1 MNLFLAII
9 VGTIIFE
16 YVLSFVSRQLNLKSL
31 TTNLPDKFV
40 GFYDEEK
47 YAKSQNYTRANSSFG
62 RISSTFNFI
71 LILVVIF
78 LGLFD
83 TLDQYARS
91 FGYSP
96 LITGLIFFGIITII
110 QDILS
115 TPFSLYSTFIIEEE
129 YGFNKS
135 TAKIYVM
142 DKLKSY
148 LLLLLLGVPLISAI
162 LYFFESLE
170 NAWLYAWGLMSL
182 LSVVMPKIYTQFIA
196 PMFNK
201 FTPLEG
207 GELRDMIEDYSK
219 KVDFPLTEVYVVDG
233 SKRSAHSNAYFTG
246 FGKNKRIVLFDTLMD
261 NHTNEEIL
269 AILAHEVGHYKKK
282 HIIKGMITSI
292 LHSGIMLYILG
303 LFIKMPELHSAMGMS
318 AEQPSVYAGLIFFS
332 LLYAPIELVLSIMF
346 NMLSRKHEFEADE
359 YSAQTLKNTSHMI
372 SGLKN
377 LTVKNLGNLTPHPL
391 PVFLS
396 YSHPPVLDRISA
408 LERIKFS

>member
-31 TTNLPDKFV
+31 TTNLPDQFV

-71 LILVVIF
+71 LILAVIF

>member
-1 MNLFLAII
+1 MNIFLAII

-16 YVLSFVSRQLNLKSL
+16 YVLSFISRQLNLKSL
-31 TTNLPDKFV
+31 TTNLPDQFV

-71 LILVVIF
+71 LILAVIF

-170 NAWLYAWGLMSL
+170 NAWLYAWGLMAL

-201 FTPLEG
+201 FTPLED
-207 GELRDMIEDYSK
+207 GELRDLIENYSK
-219 KVDFPLTEVYVVDG
+219 EVDFPLTEVYVVDG

-246 FGKNKRIVLFDTLMD
+246 FGKNKRIVLFDTLMED
-261 NHTNEEIL
+261 HTNEEIL

-282 HIIKGMITSI
+282 HIIKGMFTSI
-292 LHSGIMLYILG
+292 IHSGIMLYILG
-303 LFIKMPELHSAMGMS
+303 LFIKMPELHTAMGMS

-359 YSAQTLKNTSHMI
+359 YSAQTLKNTSNMI

-396 YSHPPVLDRISA
+396 YSHPPVLDRINA

>member
-1 MNLFLAII
+1 MNFFLAII
-9 VGTIIFE
+9 VGTILFE
-16 YVLSFVSRQLNLKSL
+16 YILSFISRQLNLKSL
-31 TTNLPDKFV
+31 TTNLPEEFI

-47 YAKSQNYTRANSSFG
+47 YAKSQDYTRTNSSFG
-62 RISSTFNFI
+62 RISSTFNFLLI
-71 LILVVIF
+71 LIVIF
-78 LGLFD
+78 LGFFD
-83 TLDQYARS
+83 SLDQYARS

-135 TAKIYVM
+135 TPKIYVM

-148 LLLLLLGVPLISAI
+148 LLLLLLGVPLVSAI

-170 NAWLYAWGLMSL
+170 NAWLYAWGLMVI
-182 LSVVMPKIYTQFIA
+182 LSIIMPKIYTQFIA
-196 PMFNK
+196 PLFNK
-201 FTPLEG
+201 FTPLED
-207 GELRDMIEDYSK
+207 GELRDMIKSYSK

-292 LHSGIMLYILG
+292 IHSGVMLYVLG

-318 AEQPSVYAGLIFFS
+318 AENPSVYAGLVFFS
-332 LLYAPIELVLSIMF
+332 LLYAPIELILSILF
-346 NMLSRKHEFEADE
+346 NILSRKHEFEADE
-359 YSAQTLKNTSHMI
+359 YSALTLKNTSHMI

-377 LTVKNLGNLTPHPL
+377 LTVQNLGNLTPHPL

-396 YSHPPVLDRISA
+396 YSHPPVLDRIKR
-408 LERIKFS
+408 LQNIQV

>member
-16 YVLSFVSRQLNLKSL
+16 YVLSFISRQLNLKSL
-31 TTNLPDKFV
+31 TTGLPEEFV

-47 YAKSQNYTRANSSFG
+47 YAKSQNYTRTNSSFG

-71 LILVVIF
+71 LILAVIF
-78 LGLFD
+78 FGLFD

-96 LITGLIFFGIITII
+96 LITGLIFFGIITTI

-115 TPFSLYSTFIIEEE
+115 TPFNLYSTFVIEEE

-135 TAKIYVM
+135 TPKIYVM

-148 LLLLLLGVPLISAI
+148 LLLLLLGIPLISAI

-170 NAWLYAWGLMSL
+170 NAWLYAWGLMAL

-201 FTPLEG
+201 FTPLED
-207 GELRDMIEDYSK
+207 GELRDMIEEYSK

-233 SKRSAHSNAYFTG
+233 SKRSAHSNAYFIG

-261 NHTNEEIL
+261 NHTKEEIL

-292 LHSGIMLYILG
+292 LHSGIMLFILG
-303 LFIKMPELHSAMGMS
+303 LFVKMPELHTAMGMS
-318 AEQPSVYAGLIFFS
+318 ANEPSVYAGLIFFS
-332 LLYAPIELVLSIMF
+332 LLYAPIELILSIIF
-346 NMLSRKHEFEADE
+346 NILSRKHEFEADE
-359 YSAQTLKNTSHMI
+359 YSAITLQNTSHMI

-377 LTVKNLGNLTPHPL
+377 LTVQNLGNLTPHPL

-396 YSHPPVLDRISA
+396 YSHPPVLDRIKR
-408 LERIKFS
+408 LQNIEV

>member
-1 MNLFLAII
+1 MNIFLAII

-31 TTNLPDKFV
+31 TTNLPDEFI

-71 LILVVIF
+71 LILAIIF

-83 TLDQYARS
+83 TLDQYVRS

-96 LITGLIFFGIITII
+96 LITGLMFFGIITII

-135 TAKIYVM
+135 TAKIYIM

-170 NAWLYAWGLMSL
+170 NAWLYAWGLMAL
-182 LSVVMPKIYTQFIA
+182 LSVVMPKIFTQFIA

-201 FTPLEG
+201 FTPLED
-207 GELRDMIEDYSK
+207 GELRDMIEEYSK
-219 KVDFPLTEVYVVDG
+219 KVDFPMTEVYVVDG

-292 LHSGIMLYILG
+292 IHSGVMLFILG
-303 LFIKMPELHSAMGMS
+303 LFIKMPELHTAMGMS
-318 AEQPSVYAGLIFFS
+318 ADRPSVYAGLIFFS
-332 LLYAPIELVLSIMF
+332 LLYAPIELVLSILF
-346 NMLSRKHEFEADE
+346 NILSRKHEFEADE
-359 YSAQTLKNTSHMI
+359 YSALTLNNTSHMI
-372 SGLKN
+372 SGLKT

-396 YSHPPVLDRISA
+396 YSHPPVL
-408 LERIKFS
+408 ERINALRKINV

>member
-31 TTNLPDKFV
+31 TTNLPDQFV
-40 GFYDEEK
+40 GFYDEKK

-71 LILVVIF
+71 LILAVIF

-148 LLLLLLGVPLISAI
+148 LLLLLLGIPLISAI

-170 NAWLYAWGLMSL
+170 NAWLYAWGLMAL

-201 FTPLEG
+201 FTPLED
-207 GELRDMIEDYSK
+207 GELRDLIENYSK
-219 KVDFPLTEVYVVDG
+219 EVDFPLTEVYVIDG

-246 FGKNKRIVLFDTLMD
+246 FGKNKRIVLFDTLMED
-261 NHTNEEIL
+261 HTNEEIL

-282 HIIKGMITSI
+282 HIIKGMFTSI
-292 LHSGIMLYILG
+292 IHSGIMLYILG
-303 LFIKMPELHSAMGMS
+303 LFIKMPELHTAMGMS

>member
-1 MNLFLAII
+1 
-9 VGTIIFE
+9 
-16 YVLSFVSRQLNLKSL
+16 
-31 TTNLPDKFV
+31 
-40 GFYDEEK
+40 
-47 YAKSQNYTRANSSFG
+47 
-62 RISSTFNFI
+62 
-71 LILVVIF
+71 
-78 LGLFD
+78 
-83 TLDQYARS
+83 
-91 FGYSP
+91 
-96 LITGLIFFGIITII
+96 
-110 QDILS
+110 
-115 TPFSLYSTFIIEEE
+115 LYSTFIIEEE

-170 NAWLYAWGLMSL
+170 NAWLYAWGLMAL

-201 FTPLEG
+201 FTPLED
-207 GELRDMIEDYSK
+207 GELRDLIESYSK
-219 KVDFPLTEVYVVDG
+219 EVDFPLTEVYVVDG

-246 FGKNKRIVLFDTLMD
+246 FGKNKRIVLFDMLMED
-261 NHTNEEIL
+261 HTNEEIL

-282 HIIKGMITSI
+282 HIIKGMFTSI
-292 LHSGIMLYILG
+292 IHSGIMLYILG
-303 LFIKMPELHSAMGMS
+303 LFIKMPELHTAMGMS

>member
-31 TTNLPDKFV
+31 TINLPDQFV

-71 LILVVIF
+71 LILAVIF

-170 NAWLYAWGLMSL
+170 NAWLYAWGLMAL

-201 FTPLEG
+201 FTPLED
-207 GELRDMIEDYSK
+207 GELRDLIENYSK
-219 KVDFPLTEVYVVDG
+219 EVDFPLTEVYVVDG

-246 FGKNKRIVLFDTLMD
+246 FGKNKRIVLFDTLMED
-261 NHTNEEIL
+261 HTNEEIL

-282 HIIKGMITSI
+282 HIIKGMFTSI
-292 LHSGIMLYILG
+292 IHSGIMLYILG
-303 LFIKMPELHSAMGMS
+303 LFIKMPELHTAMGMS

-346 NMLSRKHEFEADE
+346 NILSRKHEFEADE

-408 LERIKFS
+408 LEKIKFS

>member
-1 MNLFLAII
+1 MNIFLGII
-9 VGTIIFE
+9 IGTIIFE
-16 YVLSFVSRQLNLKSL
+16 YVLSFISSQLNLKSL
-31 TTNLPDKFV
+31 ATDLPEEFV

-47 YAKSQNYTRANSSFG
+47 YAKSQNYTRANSKFG

-71 LILVVIF
+71 LILSVISF
-78 LGLFD
+78 GLFES
-83 TLDQYARS
+83 LDQFARS

-115 TPFSLYSTFIIEEE
+115 TPFSLYSTFVIEEE
-129 YGFNKS
+129 YGFNKA
-135 TAKIYVM
+135 TPKIFIM

-148 LLLLLLGVPLISAI
+148 FLLLVMGVPLISII

-170 NAWLYAWGLMSL
+170 NAWLYAWGLMAL
-182 LSVVMPKIYTQFIA
+182 LSVVMPKVYTQFIA

-201 FTPLEG
+201 FTPLEN
-207 GELRDMIEDYSK
+207 GELKDSITAYAND
-219 KVDFPLTEVYVVDG
+219 VDFPLTEVYVVDG

-261 NHTNEEIL
+261 DHTNEEIL

-303 LFIKMPELHSAMGMS
+303 LFIKMPELHTAMGMS

-332 LLYAPIELVLSIMF
+332 LLYAPIELILSIIF
-346 NMLSRKHEFEADE
+346 NMLSRKYEFEADE
-359 YSAQTLKNTSHMI
+359 FSALTLKNTSHMI
-372 SGLKN
+372 LGLKN

-396 YSHPPVLDRISA
+396 YSHPPVLDRIRA
-408 LERIKFS
+408 LNKLEF

>member
-1 MNLFLAII
+1 MNIFLAII

-31 TTNLPDKFV
+31 TTNLPDEFI

-71 LILVVIF
+71 LILAVIF

-83 TLDQYARS
+83 TLDQYVRS

-96 LITGLIFFGIITII
+96 LITGLMFFGIITII

-135 TAKIYVM
+135 TAKIYIM

-170 NAWLYAWGLMSL
+170 NAWLYAWGLMAL
-182 LSVVMPKIYTQFIA
+182 LSVVMPKIFTQFIA

-201 FTPLEG
+201 FTPLED
-207 GELRDMIEDYSK
+207 GELRDMIEEYSK
-219 KVDFPLTEVYVVDG
+219 KVDFPMTEVYVVDG

-292 LHSGIMLYILG
+292 IHSGVMLFILG
-303 LFIKMPELHSAMGMS
+303 LFIKMPELHKAMGMS
-318 AEQPSVYAGLIFFS
+318 ADRPSVYAGLIFFS
-332 LLYAPIELVLSIMF
+332 LLYAPIELVLSILF
-346 NMLSRKHEFEADE
+346 NILSRKHEFEADE
-359 YSAQTLKNTSHMI
+359 YSALTLNNTSHMI
-372 SGLKN
+372 SGLKT

-396 YSHPPVLDRISA
+396 YSHPPVL
-408 LERIKFS
+408 ERINALRKINV

>member
-1 MNLFLAII
+1 MNIFLAII

-31 TTNLPDKFV
+31 TTNLPDEFI

-71 LILVVIF
+71 LILAVIF

-83 TLDQYARS
+83 TLDQYVRS

-96 LITGLIFFGIITII
+96 LITGLMFFGIITII

-135 TAKIYVM
+135 TAKIYIM

-170 NAWLYAWGLMSL
+170 NAWLYAWGLMAL
-182 LSVVMPKIYTQFIA
+182 LSVVMPKIFTQFIA

-201 FTPLEG
+201 FTPLED
-207 GELRDMIEDYSK
+207 GELRDMIEEYSK
-219 KVDFPLTEVYVVDG
+219 KVDFPMTEVYVVDG

-246 FGKNKRIVLFDTLMD
+246 FGRNKRIVLFDTLMD

-292 LHSGIMLYILG
+292 IHSGVMLFILG
-303 LFIKMPELHSAMGMS
+303 LFIKMPELHTAMGMS
-318 AEQPSVYAGLIFFS
+318 ADRPSVYAGLIFFS
-332 LLYAPIELVLSIMF
+332 LLYAPIELVLSILF
-346 NMLSRKHEFEADE
+346 NILSRKHEFEADE
-359 YSAQTLKNTSHMI
+359 YSALTLNNTSHMI
-372 SGLKN
+372 SGLKT

-396 YSHPPVLDRISA
+396 YSHPPVL
-408 LERIKFS
+408 ERINALRKINV

>member
-1 MNLFLAII
+1 MTIFLAII

>member
-31 TTNLPDKFV
+31 TTNLPQEFV

-71 LILVVIF
+71 LILAVIF
-78 LGLFD
+78 LGIFD
-83 TLDQYARS
+83 MLDQYARS

-115 TPFSLYSTFIIEEE
+115 IPFSLYSTFIIEEE

-170 NAWLYAWGLMSL
+170 NAWLYAWGLMAL

-201 FTPLEG
+201 FTPLED
-207 GELRDMIEDYSK
+207 GELRDLIESYSK
-219 KVDFPLTEVYVVDG
+219 EVDFPLTEVYVVDG

-246 FGKNKRIVLFDTLMD
+246 FGKNKRIVLFDMLMED
-261 NHTNEEIL
+261 HTNEEIL

-282 HIIKGMITSI
+282 HIIKGMFTSI
-292 LHSGIMLYILG
+292 IHSGIMLYILG
-303 LFIKMPELHSAMGMS
+303 LFIKMPELHTGMGMS

-332 LLYAPIELVLSIMF
+332 LLYAPIELLLSIMF

-408 LERIKFS
+408 LEKIKFS

>member
-31 TTNLPDKFV
+31 TTNLPDQFV

-71 LILVVIF
+71 LILAVIF
-78 LGLFD
+78 LGIFD
-83 TLDQYARS
+83 MLDQYARS

-115 TPFSLYSTFIIEEE
+115 IPFSLYSTFIIEEE

-170 NAWLYAWGLMSL
+170 NAWLYAWGLMAL

-201 FTPLEG
+201 FTPLED
-207 GELRDMIEDYSK
+207 GELRDLIESYSK
-219 KVDFPLTEVYVVDG
+219 EVDFPLTEVYVVDG

-246 FGKNKRIVLFDTLMD
+246 FGKNKRIVLFDMLMED
-261 NHTNEEIL
+261 HTNEEIL

-282 HIIKGMITSI
+282 HIIKGMFTSI
-292 LHSGIMLYILG
+292 IHSGIMLYILG
-303 LFIKMPELHSAMGMS
+303 LFIKMPELHTGMGMS

-332 LLYAPIELVLSIMF
+332 LLYAPIELLLSIMF

-408 LERIKFS
+408 LEKIKFS

>member
-16 YVLSFVSRQLNLKSL
+16 YVLSFVSRQLNLQSL
-31 TTNLPDKFV
+31 TTNLPDQFV

-71 LILVVIF
+71 LILAVIF

-170 NAWLYAWGLMSL
+170 NAWLYAWGLMAL

-201 FTPLEG
+201 FTPLED
-207 GELRDMIEDYSK
+207 GELRDLIENYSK
-219 KVDFPLTEVYVVDG
+219 EVDFPLTEVYVVDG

-246 FGKNKRIVLFDTLMD
+246 FGKNKRIVLFDTLMED
-261 NHTNEEIL
+261 HTNEEIL

-282 HIIKGMITSI
+282 HIIKGMFTSI
-292 LHSGIMLYILG
+292 IHSGIMLYILG
-303 LFIKMPELHSAMGMS
+303 LFIKMPELHTAMGMS

-408 LERIKFS
+408 LEKIKFS

>member
-1 MNLFLAII
+1 MNIFLAII

-16 YVLSFVSRQLNLKSL
+16 YVLSFISRQLNLQSL
-31 TTNLPDKFV
+31 TTNLPKAFV

-47 YAKSQNYTRANSSFG
+47 YAKSQNYTRANASFG
-62 RISSTFNFI
+62 RISSTFNFL
-71 LILVVIF
+71 LILAVIF

-83 TLDQYARS
+83 ALDQYARS
-91 FGYSP
+91 FDYSP
-96 LITGLIFFGIITII
+96 LITGLIFFAIIAII

-115 TPFSLYSTFIIEEE
+115 TPFSIYSTFVIEEE

-135 TAKIYVM
+135 TPKIFIM

-148 LLLLLLGVPLISAI
+148 FLLLLLGVPLISI
-162 LYFFESLE
+162 VLYFFESLDH
-170 NAWLYAWGLMSL
+170 AWLYAWGLMAL
-182 LSVVMPKIYTQFIA
+182 LAVVMPKIYTQFIA

-201 FTPLEG
+201 FTPLEE
-207 GELRDMIEDYSK
+207 GELRNLIENYSK
-219 KVDFPLTEVYVVDG
+219 EVDFPLTEVYVVDG

-246 FGKNKRIVLFDTLMD
+246 FGKNKRIVLFDTLMED
-261 NHTNEEIL
+261 HTNEEIL

-292 LHSGIMLYILG
+292 IHSGVMLYVLS
-303 LFIKMPELHSAMGMS
+303 LFIKMPELHTAMGMS

-332 LLYAPIELVLSIMF
+332 LLYAPIELILSIMF

-359 YSAQTLKNTSHMI
+359 YSALTLKNTSHMI

-396 YSHPPVLDRISA
+396 YSHPPVL
-408 LERIKFS
+408 ERIKRLQGIEV

>member
-1 MNLFLAII
+1 MNIFLAII

-16 YVLSFVSRQLNLKSL
+16 YVLSLISRQLNLKSL
-31 TTNLPDKFV
+31 TTNLPEEFV

-71 LILVVIF
+71 LILAVIF

-170 NAWLYAWGLMSL
+170 NAWLYAWGLMAL

-201 FTPLEG
+201 FTPLED
-207 GELRDMIEDYSK
+207 GELRDLIENYSK
-219 KVDFPLTEVYVVDG
+219 EVDFPLTEVYVVDG

-246 FGKNKRIVLFDTLMD
+246 FGKNKRIVLFDTLMED
-261 NHTNEEIL
+261 HTNEEIL

-282 HIIKGMITSI
+282 HIIKGMFTSI
-292 LHSGIMLYILG
+292 IHSGIMLYILG
-303 LFIKMPELHSAMGMS
+303 LFIKMPELHTAMGMS

-346 NMLSRKHEFEADE
+346 NILSRKHEFEADE

>member
-1 MNLFLAII
+1 MNIFLAII

-16 YVLSFVSRQLNLKSL
+16 YILSFVSRQLNLKSL
-31 TTNLPDKFV
+31 TTTLPDEFV
-40 GFYDEEK
+40 GFYDKEEYK
-47 YAKSQNYTRANSSFG
+47 KSQNYTRANSKFG

-71 LILVVIF
+71 VILSVIYF
-78 LGLFD
+78 GLFNS
-83 TLDQYARS
+83 LDQYAQS

-115 TPFSLYSTFIIEEE
+115 IPFSLYSTFIIEDEF
-129 YGFNKS
+129 GFNKS
-135 TAKIYVM
+135 TPKIYIL

-148 LLLLLLGVPLISAI
+148 ALLLILGVPLISII
-162 LYFFESLE
+162 LYFFETLD

-182 LSVVMPKIYTQFIA
+182 LSVIMPKIYTQFIA

-207 GELRDMIEDYSK
+207 GALRDAIEGYSQE
-219 KVDFPLTEVYVVDG
+219 VDFPLTEVYVVDG

-303 LFIKMPELHSAMGMS
+303 LFIKLPELHAAFGMVS
-318 AEQPSVYAGLIFFS
+318 IQPSVYAGLIFFS
-332 LLYAPIELVLSIMF
+332 LLYAPIELILSIF
-346 NMLSRKHEFEADE
+346 LNIISRKHEFEADE
-359 YSAQTLKNTSHMI
+359 YSAMTLKNTSHMI
-372 SGLKN
+372 LGLKN
-377 LTVKNLGNLTPHPL
+377 LTVQNLGNLTPHPL

-396 YSHPPVLDRISA
+396 YSHPPVLDRIRA
-408 LERIKFS
+408 LNSLNF

>member
-1 MNLFLAII
+1 MNFFLAII
-9 VGTIIFE
+9 VGTILFE
-16 YVLSFVSRQLNLKSL
+16 YILSFISRQLNLKSL
-31 TTNLPDKFV
+31 TTNLPEEFI

-47 YAKSQNYTRANSSFG
+47 YAKSQDYTRTNSSFG
-62 RISSTFNFI
+62 RISSTFNFLLI
-71 LILVVIF
+71 LIVIF
-78 LGLFD
+78 LGFFD
-83 TLDQYARS
+83 SLDQYARS

-135 TAKIYVM
+135 TPKIYVM

-148 LLLLLLGVPLISAI
+148 LLLLLLGVPLVSAI

-170 NAWLYAWGLMSL
+170 NAWLYAWGLMAL
-182 LSVVMPKIYTQFIA
+182 LSIIMPKIYTQFIA
-196 PMFNK
+196 PLFNK
-201 FTPLEG
+201 FTPLED
-207 GELRDMIEDYSK
+207 GELRDMIKSYSK

-292 LHSGIMLYILG
+292 IHSGVMLYVLG

-318 AEQPSVYAGLIFFS
+318 AENPSVYAGLVFFS
-332 LLYAPIELVLSIMF
+332 LLYAPIELILSILF
-346 NMLSRKHEFEADE
+346 NILSRKHEFEADE
-359 YSAQTLKNTSHMI
+359 YSALTLKNTSHMI

-377 LTVKNLGNLTPHPL
+377 LTVQNLGNLTPHPL

-396 YSHPPVLDRISA
+396 YSHPPVLDRIKR
-408 LERIKFS
+408 LQNIQV

>member
-31 TTNLPDKFV
+31 TTNLPDQFV

-71 LILVVIF
+71 LILAVIF

-96 LITGLIFFGIITII
+96 LITGLIFFGIIAII

>member
-16 YVLSFVSRQLNLKSL
+16 YVLSFVSRQLNLQSL
-31 TTNLPDKFV
+31 TTNLPDQFI

-71 LILVVIF
+71 LILAVIF

-135 TAKIYVM
+135 TPKIYVM

-170 NAWLYAWGLMSL
+170 NAWLYAWGLMAL

-201 FTPLEG
+201 FMPLED
-207 GELRDMIEDYSK
+207 GELRDLIENYSK
-219 KVDFPLTEVYVVDG
+219 EVDFPLTEVYVVDG

-246 FGKNKRIVLFDTLMD
+246 FGKNKRIVLFDTLMED
-261 NHTNEEIL
+261 HTNEEIL

-282 HIIKGMITSI
+282 HIIKGMFTSI
-292 LHSGIMLYILG
+292 IHSGIMLYILG
-303 LFIKMPELHSAMGMS
+303 LFIKMPELHTAMGMS

-346 NMLSRKHEFEADE
+346 NILSRKHEFEADE

>member
-31 TTNLPDKFV
+31 TTNLPDQFV

-71 LILVVIF
+71 LILAVIF

-83 TLDQYARS
+83 MLDQYARS

-115 TPFSLYSTFIIEEE
+115 IPFSLYSTFIIEEE

-135 TAKIYVM
+135 TTKIYVM

-170 NAWLYAWGLMSL
+170 NAWLYAWGLMAL

-201 FTPLEG
+201 FTPLED
-207 GELRDMIEDYSK
+207 GELRDLIESYSK
-219 KVDFPLTEVYVVDG
+219 EVDFPLTEVYVVDG

-246 FGKNKRIVLFDTLMD
+246 FGKNKRIVLFDMLMED
-261 NHTNEEIL
+261 HTNEEIL

-282 HIIKGMITSI
+282 HIIKGMFTSI
-292 LHSGIMLYILG
+292 IHSGIMLYILG
-303 LFIKMPELHSAMGMS
+303 LFIKMPELHTGMGMS

-332 LLYAPIELVLSIMF
+332 LLYAPIELLLSIMF

-408 LERIKFS
+408 LEKIKFS

>member
-1 MNLFLAII
+1 MNIFLAII

-16 YVLSFVSRQLNLKSL
+16 YVLNFVSRQLNLKSL
-31 TTNLPDKFV
+31 TTNLPDEFI

-62 RISSTFNFI
+62 RISSTFNFL
-71 LILVVIF
+71 LILAVIF

-83 TLDQYARS
+83 TLDQYVRS

-96 LITGLIFFGIITII
+96 LITGLMFFGIITII

-135 TAKIYVM
+135 TAKIYIM

-170 NAWLYAWGLMSL
+170 NAWLYAWGLMAL
-182 LSVVMPKIYTQFIA
+182 LSVVMPKIFTQFIA

-201 FTPLEG
+201 FTPLED
-207 GELRDMIEDYSK
+207 GELRDMIEEYSK
-219 KVDFPLTEVYVVDG
+219 KVDFPMTEVYVVDG

-292 LHSGIMLYILG
+292 IHSGVMLFILG
-303 LFIKMPELHSAMGMS
+303 LFIKMPELHTAMGMS
-318 AEQPSVYAGLIFFS
+318 ADRPSVYAGLIFFS
-332 LLYAPIELVLSIMF
+332 LLYAPIELVLSILF
-346 NMLSRKHEFEADE
+346 NILSRKHEFEADE
-359 YSAQTLKNTSHMI
+359 YSALTLNNTSHMI
-372 SGLKN
+372 SGLKT

-396 YSHPPVLDRISA
+396 YSHPPVL
-408 LERIKFS
+408 ERINALRKINV

>member
-1 MNLFLAII
+1 M
-9 VGTIIFE
+9 
-16 YVLSFVSRQLNLKSL
+16 SRQLNLQSL
-31 TTNLPDKFV
+31 TTNLPEAFV
-40 GFYDEEK
+40 GFYDEDK
-47 YAKSQNYTRANSSFG
+47 YAKSQKYTRANASFG
-62 RISSTFNFI
+62 RISSTFNFL
-71 LILVVIF
+71 LILAVIF

-110 QDILS
+110 QDMLS
-115 TPFSLYSTFIIEEE
+115 TPFNLYSTFIIEGE

-135 TAKIYVM
+135 TPKLYIM

-148 LLLLLLGVPLISAI
+148 FLLLLLGVPLISII
-162 LYFFESLE
+162 LYFFESLD
-170 NAWLYAWGLMSL
+170 NAWLYAWGLMSM
-182 LSVVMPKIYTQFIA
+182 LSVIMPKIYTQFIA

-201 FTPLEG
+201 FTPLED
-207 GELRDMIEDYSK
+207 GELRDLIQNYSK
-219 KVDFPLTEVYVVDG
+219 EVDFPLTEVYVVDG

-246 FGKNKRIVLFDTLMD
+246 FGKNKRIVLFDTLMED
-261 NHTNEEIL
+261 HTNEEIL

-303 LFIKMPELHSAMGMS
+303 LFIKMPELHEAMGMS
-318 AEQPSVYAGLIFFS
+318 AELPSVYAGLIFFS
-332 LLYAPIELVLSIMF
+332 LLYAPIELILSILF

-359 YSAQTLKNTSHMI
+359 YSALTLKNTSHMV

-396 YSHPPVLDRISA
+396 YSHPPVL
-408 LERIKFS
+408 ERIKALEKIKF

>member
-1 MNLFLAII
+1 MNIFLAII

-31 TTNLPDKFV
+31 NTSLPEEFV

-47 YAKSQNYTRANSSFG
+47 YAKSQYYTRANASFG
-62 RISSTFNFI
+62 RISSTFNFV
-71 LILVVIF
+71 LILTVIF

-83 TLDQYARS
+83 SLDQYARS

-110 QDILS
+110 QDVLS

-135 TAKIYVM
+135 TPKLYIM

-148 LLLLLLGVPLISAI
+148 FLLLLLGVPLISAI

-170 NAWLYAWGLMSL
+170 NAWLYAWGLMAL
-182 LSVVMPKIYTQFIA
+182 LSVVMPKVYTQFIA

-201 FTPLEG
+201 FTPLED
-207 GELRDMIEDYSK
+207 GELRNLIENYSK
-219 KVDFPLTEVYVVDG
+219 EVDFPLTEVYVVDG

-246 FGKNKRIVLFDTLMD
+246 FGKNKRIVLFDTLMED
-261 NHTNEEIL
+261 HTNEEIL

-292 LHSGIMLYILG
+292 IHSGIMLYILG
-303 LFIKMPELHSAMGMS
+303 LFIKMPELHTAMGMS
-318 AEQPSVYAGLIFFS
+318 AELPSVYAGLIFFS
-332 LLYAPIELVLSIMF
+332 LLYAPIELILSILF

-359 YSAQTLKNTSHMI
+359 YSALTLKNTSHMI

-396 YSHPPVLDRISA
+396 YSHPPVL
-408 LERIKFS
+408 ERIKALNKIQFT

>member
-16 YVLSFVSRQLNLKSL
+16 YVLSFISRQLNLKSL
-31 TTNLPDKFV
+31 TSSLPEEFV

-47 YAKSQNYTRANSSFG
+47 YAKSQNYTRTNSSFG

-71 LILVVIF
+71 LILAVIF
-78 LGLFD
+78 FGLFD

-115 TPFSLYSTFIIEEE
+115 TPFNLYSTFVIEEE

-135 TAKIYVM
+135 TPKIYVM

-148 LLLLLLGVPLISAI
+148 LLLLLLGIPLISAI

-170 NAWLYAWGLMSL
+170 NAWLYAWGLMVL

-201 FTPLEG
+201 FTPLED
-207 GELRDMIEDYSK
+207 GELRDMIEEYSK

-246 FGKNKRIVLFDTLMD
+246 FGKNKRIVLFDTLLE

-292 LHSGIMLYILG
+292 LHSGIMLFILG
-303 LFIKMPELHSAMGMS
+303 LFVKMPELHTAMGMS
-318 AEQPSVYAGLIFFS
+318 ANEPSVYAGLIFFS
-332 LLYAPIELVLSIMF
+332 LLYAPIELILSIIF
-346 NMLSRKHEFEADE
+346 NILSRKHEFEADE
-359 YSAQTLKNTSHMI
+359 YSAITLQNTSHMI

-377 LTVKNLGNLTPHPL
+377 LTVQNLGNLTPHPL

-396 YSHPPVLDRISA
+396 YSHPPILDRIKR
-408 LERIKFS
+408 LQNIEV

>member
-1 MNLFLAII
+1 MNIFLAII

-16 YVLSFVSRQLNLKSL
+16 YILSFVSRQLNLKSL
-31 TTNLPDKFV
+31 TTTLPDEFV
-40 GFYDEEK
+40 GFYDKEEYK
-47 YAKSQNYTRANSSFG
+47 KSQNYTRANSKFG

-71 LILVVIF
+71 VILSVIYF
-78 LGLFD
+78 GLFNS
-83 TLDQYARS
+83 LDQYAQS

-115 TPFSLYSTFIIEEE
+115 IPFSLYSTFIIEDEF
-129 YGFNKS
+129 GFNKS
-135 TAKIYVM
+135 TPKIYIL

-148 LLLLLLGVPLISAI
+148 ALLLILGVPLISII
-162 LYFFESLE
+162 LYFFETLD

-182 LSVVMPKIYTQFIA
+182 LSVIMPKIYTQFIA

-207 GELRDMIEDYSK
+207 GALRDAIEGYSQE
-219 KVDFPLTEVYVVDG
+219 VDFPLTEVYVVDG

-303 LFIKMPELHSAMGMS
+303 LFIKMPELHAAFGMAS
-318 AEQPSVYAGLIFFS
+318 IHPSVYAGLIFFS
-332 LLYAPIELVLSIMF
+332 LLYAPIELILSIF
-346 NMLSRKHEFEADE
+346 LNIISRKHEFEADE
-359 YSAQTLKNTSHMI
+359 YSAMTLKNTSHMI
-372 SGLKN
+372 LGLKN
-377 LTVKNLGNLTPHPL
+377 LTVQNLGNLTPHPL

-396 YSHPPVLDRISA
+396 YSHPPVLDRIRA
-408 LERIKFS
+408 LNSLNF

>member
-31 TTNLPDKFV
+31 TTNLPDQFV

-71 LILVVIF
+71 LILAVIF

-115 TPFSLYSTFIIEEE
+115 IPFSLYSTFIIEEE

-170 NAWLYAWGLMSL
+170 NAWLYAWGLMAL

-201 FTPLEG
+201 FTPLED
-207 GELRDMIEDYSK
+207 GELRDLIESYSK
-219 KVDFPLTEVYVVDG
+219 EVDFPLTEVYVVDG

-246 FGKNKRIVLFDTLMD
+246 FGKNKRIVLFDMLMED
-261 NHTNEEIL
+261 HTNEEIL

-282 HIIKGMITSI
+282 HIIKGMFTSI
-292 LHSGIMLYILG
+292 IHSGIMLYILG
-303 LFIKMPELHSAMGMS
+303 LFIKMPELHTGMGMS

-332 LLYAPIELVLSIMF
+332 LLYAPIELLLSIMF

-408 LERIKFS
+408 LEKIKFS